1 MQFSIFHSIAE
12 SSINNLVRLLND
24 GRKEKEQYKLISVDD
39 LPDNLILL
47 TVTDHKEF
55 LINTVDHN
63 GNIPDGYTVNWRT
76 VSHVIQEYGNKIP
89 EILVRIRITE
99 LNKQM
104 LDKGQSW
111 DQIERFWNNIFK
123 EVKK

>member
-12 SSINNLVRLLND
+12 LSINSLVRLLND

-39 LPDNLILL
+39 LPDDLILL
-47 TVTDHKEF
+47 TVTDGKDY
-55 LINTVDHN
+55 LINIVDQD
-63 GNIPDGYTVNWRT
+63 GNVPNGYTVNWRT
-76 VSHVIQEYGNKIP
+76 ASHVIHEYGNKIP
-89 EILVRIRITE
+89 EMLVRIRITE

-104 LDKGQSW
+104 LDKGQFRE
-111 DQIERFWNNIFK
+111 QIEQFWNNIFK